1 MEEIHKL
8 RAQIS
13 NIVRTNFPDANV
25 GFTSKLPPPRDIQVK
40 YHVVCYVLTL
50 TPRHLSASTF

>member
-13 NIVRTNFPDANV
+13 NIVHTNFPDGDP
-25 GFTSKLPPPRDIQVK
+25 GFIPKLPPPRDIQVK
-40 YHVVCYVLTL
+40 NQFAT
-50 TPRHLSASTF
+50 

>member
-13 NIVRTNFPDANV
+13 NIVHTNFPDADA
-25 GFTSKLPPPRDIQVK
+25 GFTSNLPPPRDIQVK
-40 YHVVCYVLTL
+40 KNQFAHAVCID
-50 TPRHLSASTF
+50 